1 MKTLIIILGET
12 RAHELTFDNFKKN
25 VFDEL
30 NADLCLCIGIKPDY
44 DYENPFYKLAKFKFL
59 YDEPDDYGDAFD
71 YAYNLIDK
79 PKYEF
84 LNNVNALH
92 SKIQY
97 PKQMTNNI
105 TYYGDIDTNINNLI
119 NLNYNDDEIIIN
131 TKNNNNYEWRNQVYG
146 IKNSDSNNLIIQ
158 NDIITLKKPLHWRKF
173 LEIKD
178 HYLGGIKDDLNQQ
191 PGSGAIQIFYRWF
204 LLKNLIENNLIN
216 EYDRFVITRS
226 DYIYKLPY
234 PKIERMN
241 PINIWIPDYE
251 HYDGYTDKHV
261 ILSKTNIKS
270 YLNIFNNMVQKSNEY
285 YMKMKNINKNNWN
298 IEQLIKFHLE
308 QNNVINLIKEFPYI
322 MYTCRNKNTSTR
334 WSEGVYAPFLG
345 YYVKCSCEYFKAD
358 DYLNKFNNSGLTI
371 DEFYKDIYDT

>member
-44 DYENPFYKLAKFKFL
+44 DYENPFYKLAKYKFL

-79 PKYEF
+79 PKYEL

-119 NLNYNDDEIIIN
+119 NLNYNDDEIVII
-131 TKNNNNYEWRNQVYG
+131 TKNNQEWSNQIYG
-146 IKNSDSNNLIIQ
+146 IKNSDNNNLIIQ

-178 HYLGGIKDDLNQQ
+178 NYLGGIKDNLNQQ
-191 PGSGAIQIFYRWF
+191 AGSGAIQIFYRWF
-204 LLKNLIENNLIN
+204 LLKNLIENNLIDK
-216 EYDRFVITRS
+216 YDRFVITRS
-226 DYIYKLPY
+226 DYIYKLPH
-234 PKIERMN
+234 PKVERMN

-251 HYDGYTDKHV
+251 HYDGYTDKHA

-270 YLNIFNNMVQKSNEY
+270 YLNILNNMVQKSNEY
-285 YMKMKNINKNNWN
+285 YIKMKNINKNNWN

-308 QNNVINLIKEFPYI
+308 QNNVINLIK
-322 MYTCRNKNTSTR
+322 
-334 WSEGVYAPFLG
+334 
-345 YYVKCSCEYFKAD
+345 
-358 DYLNKFNNSGLTI
+358 
-371 DEFYKDIYDT
+371 

>member
-44 DYENPFYKLAKFKFL
+44 DYENPFYKLAKYKFL

-79 PKYEF
+79 PKYEL

-119 NLNYNDDEIIIN
+119 NLNYNDDEIVII
-131 TKNNNNYEWRNQVYG
+131 TKNNQEWSNQIYG
-146 IKNSDSNNLIIQ
+146 IKNSDNNNLIIQ

-178 HYLGGIKDDLNQQ
+178 NLNQQ
-191 PGSGAIQIFYRWF
+191 TGSGAIQIFYRWF
-204 LLKNLIENNLIN
+204 LLKNLIENNLIDK
-216 EYDRFVITRS
+216 YDRFVITRS
-226 DYIYKLPY
+226 DYIYKLPH
-234 PKIERMN
+234 PKVERMN

-251 HYDGYTDKHV
+251 HYDGYTDKHA

-270 YLNIFNNMVQKSNEY
+270 YLNILNNMVQKSNEY

-322 MYTCRNKNTSTR
+322 MYTCRNK
-334 WSEGVYAPFLG
+334 
-345 YYVKCSCEYFKAD
+345 YF
-358 DYLNKFNNSGLTI
+358 N
-371 DEFYKDIYDT
+371 